1 MNLKQYI
8 RGRRR
13 GKAARDLEKEALNDP
28 FLNDAIDGY
37 DAVPGDHFRRLE
49 NLHRKVSRSSLERA
63 DFRRLAGLVAGLLI
77 LFAVNFFFYRK
88 EKVEMTAMDT
98 TAGQGI
104 SVLADTGKGVSVDA
118 EIAPPLIAEAK
129 EKETEQIVRSDD
141 EIRKAHNTPV
151 IRQKNK
157 ESVVEE
163 SLAMSTDV
171 VSEDEVRLAD
181 EPKDEVKVMA
191 MSKRAVAAA
200 RPLATA
206 THEATG
212 IVTDESGNPLA
223 GVAVQIKNSKTGVV
237 TGSDGRFSI
246 PVSGKDSLQ
255 FLFVGFETASICAEQ
270 NSPMSV
276 ILSENR
282 MALNEV
288 VVVGAGVL
296 EPVIGW
302 NKFRKYLKRE
312 IQYPSDTCR
321 NISGEVS
328 LTFEIDEQGHP
339 VNIKVRKPLC
349 PSLDREAIRL
359 LKSGPIWQGSAKTG
373 QADIQF
379 K

>member
-37 DAVPGDHFRRLE
+37 DAVPGDHSRHLE

-98 TAGQGI
+98 TAGQAEA
-104 SVLADTGKGVSVDA
+104 VWADTGKSV
-118 EIAPPLIAEAK
+118 ETKIVTPLIAEAK
-129 EKETEQIVRSDD
+129 EKETEQILRSDD
-141 EIRKAHNTPV
+141 EIKKAHNAPV

-157 ESVVEE
+157 EGVGEE

-181 EPKDEVKVMA
+181 APKDEVKVMA

-200 RPLATA
+200 RPLVTA
-206 THEATG
+206 ANEATG

-223 GVAVQIKNSKTGVV
+223 GVAVQIKN
-237 TGSDGRFSI
+237 
-246 PVSGKDSLQ
+246 
-255 FLFVGFETASICAEQ
+255 
-270 NSPMSV
+270 
-276 ILSENR
+276 
-282 MALNEV
+282 
-288 VVVGAGVL
+288 
-296 EPVIGW
+296 
-302 NKFRKYLKRE
+302 
-312 IQYPSDTCR
+312 
-321 NISGEVS
+321 
-328 LTFEIDEQGHP
+328 
-339 VNIKVRKPLC
+339 
-349 PSLDREAIRL
+349 
-359 LKSGPIWQGSAKTG
+359 
-373 QADIQF
+373 
-379 K
+379 

>member
-37 DAVPGDHFRRLE
+37 DAVPGDHSRHLE

-98 TAGQGI
+98 TAGQAEA
-104 SVLADTGKGVSVDA
+104 VWADTGKSA
-118 EIAPPLIAEAK
+118 ETKIVPPLIAEAK
-129 EKETEQIVRSDD
+129 EKETEQILRSDD
-141 EIRKAHNTPV
+141 EIKKVHNAPV
-151 IRQKNK
+151 IRQKDR
-157 ESVVEE
+157 EYVVEE
-163 SLAMSTDV
+163 SLAMSADI

-200 RPLATA
+200 RPLVTA
-206 THEATG
+206 AHEATG
-212 IVTDESGNPLA
+212 IVADESGNPLA

-255 FLFVGFETASICAEQ
+255 FSFVGFETASICADP

-276 ILSENR
+276 VLSENP
-282 MALNEV
+282 MALSESV
-288 VVVGAGVL
+288 IVKSSGL
-296 EPVIGW
+296 EPIVGW
-302 NKFRKYLKRE
+302 KEFRKYLKRE
-312 IQYPSDTCR
+312 MRLPADTCR
-321 NISGEVS
+321 NISGKVS
-328 LTFEIDEQGHP
+328 LAFEIDIQGRP
-339 VNIKVRKPLC
+339 VNIEVRKSLC
-349 PSLDREAIRL
+349 PSLDREAVRL
-359 LKSGPIWQGSAKTG
+359 LKSGPIWQGSAKVG
-373 QADIQF
+373 QVDIRF

>member
-37 DAVPGDHFRRLE
+37 DAVPGDHSRHLE

-98 TAGQGI
+98 TAGQAEA
-104 SVLADTGKGVSVDA
+104 VWEDTGKSV
-118 EIAPPLIAEAK
+118 ETKIVPPLIAEAK
-129 EKETEQIVRSDD
+129 EKETEQILRSDD
-141 EIRKAHNTPV
+141 EIKKAHNAPV

-157 ESVVEE
+157 EGVVEE

-181 EPKDEVKVMA
+181 APKDEVKVMA
-191 MSKRAVAAA
+191 MS
-200 RPLATA
+200 
-206 THEATG
+206 
-212 IVTDESGNPLA
+212 
-223 GVAVQIKNSKTGVV
+223 
-237 TGSDGRFSI
+237 
-246 PVSGKDSLQ
+246 
-255 FLFVGFETASICAEQ
+255 

-276 ILSENR
+276 VLSENP
-282 MALNEV
+282 MALSESV
-288 VVVGAGVL
+288 IVKSSGL
-296 EPVIGW
+296 EPIVGW
-302 NKFRKYLKRE
+302 KEFRKYLKRE
-312 IQYPSDTCR
+312 MRLPADTCR
-321 NISGEVS
+321 NISGKVS
-328 LTFEIDEQGHP
+328 LAFEIDKQGRP
-339 VNIKVRKPLC
+339 VNIEVRKSLC
-349 PSLDREAIRL
+349 PSLDREAVRL
-359 LKSGPIWQGSAKTG
+359 LKSGPIWQGSAKVG
-373 QADIQF
+373 QVDIWF

>member
-37 DAVPGDHFRRLE
+37 DAVLGDHSRHLE

-77 LFAVNFFFYRK
+77 LFTINFFFNRK
-88 EKVEMTAMDT
+88 EEVEMTAMDT
-98 TAGQGI
+98 TAGQAAT
-104 SVLADTGKGVSVDA
+104 VWADTGKNVET
-118 EIAPPLIAEAK
+118 EIVPPLIAEAK
-129 EKETEQIVRSDD
+129 ERETEQKVCSDD

-157 ESVVEE
+157 ESVVEK

-181 EPKDEVKVMA
+181 EPVEEIKVMA
-191 MSKRAVAAA
+191 MSKHTIAAA

-206 THEATG
+206 AHEATG
-212 IVTDESGNPLA
+212 IVTDKSGSPLA

-255 FLFVGFETASICAEQ
+255 FSFVGFETTSICADP
-270 NSPMSV
+270 NSPMSIV
-276 ILSENR
+276 LSESP
-282 MALNEV
+282 MTLSESVIVKSAD
-288 VVVGAGVL
+288 L
-296 EPVIGW
+296 EPVMGW
-302 NKFRKYLKRE
+302 REFRKYLKRE
-312 IQYPSDTCR
+312 MRLPADTCR
-321 NISGEVS
+321 NISGKVS
-328 LTFEIDEQGHP
+328 LTFEIDGQGHP
-339 VNIKVRKPLC
+339 INIKIRKSLC
-349 PSLDREAIRL
+349 PSLDREAMRL
-359 LKSGPIWQGSAKTG
+359 LKSGPIWQGNAKVG
-373 QADIQF
+373 QVDIRF
-379 K
+379 E